1 MSLTGAW
8 AWSVKWHFPEA
19 YVLDRLPHPQPSPL
33 WLLRPGLIVVLILCV
48 LTLLSPWWLFSPLLP
63 SSTDFSLGH
72 FSLLVFLQVSF
83 HLRTSTVVYDATS
96 KPVFLT
102 NDPSLIFLTISSWH
116 PGISPWMSLTVLN
129 LINWKPQAPFL
140 LQNQLLFLGSVS
152 FQGVTFHPHSNL
164 GVLLTPSPNC
174 SGLPYVYSAISH
186 IHLLLSC
193 HHSSWGSHF

>member
-1 MSLTGAW
+1 MALPWSIYPWPSATSPALSSLTSET
-8 AWSVKWHFPEA
+8 WSNCSSHTLCFNSSISLVA
-19 YVLDRLPHPQPSPL
+19 
-33 WLLRPGLIVVLILCV
+33 LLTPFALKYRFFFRPF
-48 LTLLSPWWLFSPLLP
+48 LF
-63 SSTDFSLGH
+63 
-72 FSLLVFLQVSF
+72 LVFLQVSF

-174 SGLPYVYSAISH
+174 SGLRYVYSAISH